1 MRDEG
6 WVEQRPAGAATGRT
20 ITLFGVDFDLRLTL
34 LIVFSTVVPMLDF
47 YGHSPT
53 GVKACLLYTSL
64 EEMNHPQIGQIRQI

>member
-34 LIVFSTVVPMLDF
+34 LIVFSTDF
-47 YGHSPT
+47 ERVDGH
-53 GVKACLLYTSL
+53 ADL
-64 EEMNHPQIGQIRQI
+64 